1 MLVRVRRF
9 SLAPM
14 WVRVRK
20 LCFELRCVRLKLCLE
35 PRCVRLDAMW
45 LLLESC
51 EPFESFWPP
60 FMPSLDAPC
69 PDILPLVLPDILVLA
84 PAWVSA
90 PPFGPFS
97 TAQEG
102 VAAANAIAPTTPSMS
117 GSFLTA
123 LFMIAPPCSAAP

>member
-20 LCFELRCVRLKLCLE
+20 LCLEL
-35 PRCVRLDAMW
+35 RCVRLDAMW

-51 EPFESFWPP
+51 EPFESFWPDIFWP
-60 FMPSLDAPC
+60 DIWPAFMPSLEAPC
-69 PDILPLVLPDILVLA
+69 PDILPLVPPDILVLA

-123 LFMIAPPCSAAP
+123 LFMIAPPCSA